1 VGDLIQKKVI
11 EIVSDIMEE
20 PINKISIDTS
30 TDNIDNWDSINQM
43 NLVFAL
49 EEEYDVQ
56 FSDEQI
62 VGMISVKLILS
73 ALSAIK

>member
-1 VGDLIQKKVI
+1 VSDIIQNKVI
-11 EIVSDIMEE
+11 EIVSDIMEK
-20 PINKISIDTS
+20 PINKITIDTS

-49 EEEYDVQ
+49 EEEFDVQ
-56 FSDEQI
+56 FSDEKI

-73 ALSAIK
+73 ALSDIK